1 MEFVS
6 VLSKDIRNIFG
17 PPPTKISKTVN
28 DGTSSEDSIL
38 PSSDSFGDSSTSSH
52 ADRGLALTEKD
63 DNTECILS
71 QLQALH
77 LKIDRLEK
85 QDTRNNIIVNTTDLA
100 SVLRSKN
107 VIEILVNCRSV
118 EIILSLLPFFT
129 IKNDLDA
136 KGLYCGVCEYTLK
149 YDFSLGLSFE
159 LEENLLASFRIQRNQ
174 SRGMYSQV
182 DT

>member
-1 MEFVS
+1 MAASESRENVCCDHGDKVLVKKNLPDHTKNAHKGKKVGFVS

-85 QDTRNNIIVNTTDLA
+85 QDTRNNIFVNTTDL
-100 SVLRSKN
+100 S
-107 VIEILVNCRSV
+107 
-118 EIILSLLPFFT
+118 
-129 IKNDLDA
+129 
-136 KGLYCGVCEYTLK
+136 
-149 YDFSLGLSFE
+149 SF
-159 LEENLLASFRIQRNQ
+159 
-174 SRGMYSQV
+174 
-182 DT
+182 

>member
-1 MEFVS
+1 MRFC
-6 VLSKDIRNIFG
+6 DGHRGQIRHLADRSRPIPKKKSCENIITLRAIRTIFG

-85 QDTRNNIIVNTTDLA
+85 QDTRNNIIVNTTDLS
-100 SVLRSKN
+100 SVLKPKN

-118 EIILSLLPFFT
+118 EIMLSLLPFFT

-136 KGLYCGVCEYTLK
+136 VLPGL
-149 YDFSLGLSFE
+149 
-159 LEENLLASFRIQRNQ
+159 
-174 SRGMYSQV
+174 
-182 DT
+182 